1 MEQWR
6 STRVPVHFEAEL
18 ISRDK
23 SYFGVIENFSEE
35 GICMTTASSQPAIN
49 FAMESSL
56 ELVFTPSSGEV
67 LNLKCTARWYHKTP
81 PEGLTNSI
89 GMEIDD
95 PPPEYQEE
103 FLYCYSSYLKS
114 F

>member
-18 ISRDK
+18 SSRDK

-35 GICMTTASSQPAIN
+35 GICMTTEPFQPAIN
-49 FAMESSL
+49 FAPESPL
-56 ELVFTPSSGEV
+56 ELVFIPSSGEV
-67 LNLKCTARWYHKTP
+67 LSLKCTARWYHETK

-89 GMEIDD
+89 GMEIVDS
-95 PPPEYQEE
+95 PPEYQEE

-114 F
+114 V

>member
-18 ISRDK
+18 SSRDK

-35 GICMTTASSQPAIN
+35 GICMTTAPFQPAIN
-49 FAMESSL
+49 FVPESPL
-56 ELVFTPSSGEV
+56 ELVFTSSSGEV
-67 LNLKCTARWYHKTP
+67 LSLKCTAKWYHETP

-89 GMEIDD
+89 GMEIEDS
-95 PPPEYQEE
+95 PPEYQEE
-103 FLYCYSSYLKS
+103 FLYSYSSYLKS